1 MVMRIFFIPILCV
14 CVFCCVVSGPAYGQG
29 EETLDRR
36 IKSQEKELKKIQD
49 EIEQHR
55 AKSSELA
62 QKASGISRRLASLD
76 KEIELSEKFI
86 GELENREALLTEQI
100 DSLRTR
106 VGLEKGALAAQNDQ
120 LMRRLRKLYMREPHF
135 SWEILLGSENIHEM
149 LQKYKYLKLIAEWD
163 AKLLREVRERKTGLE
178 HEQAM
183 LTETLADIAALKQTK
198 TRESDQLKRSKKDR
212 LAMLGEIKS
221 EKSRSEKAI
230 KELEEAQSELKNL
243 ISVLEKKR
251 LDEMSHLPDMGDFS
265 ALKGRLVRPVN
276 GKIVRAFGKNRH
288 PRFGTVT
295 FNSGVDIQAS
305 PGAPIRAVATGVV
318 HHPQSWRWVLY
329 ALCSPGQHLRGQGR
343 EDHGRR
349 RDRGGGRQWLVGRI
363 RMSFRDTQ
371 IERGAESDGVV
382 CGVKWVAD

>member
-149 LQKYKYLKLIAEWD
+149 LQKYKYLKLIADWD
-163 AKLLREVRERKTGLE
+163 AKLLR
-178 HEQAM
+178 
-183 LTETLADIAALKQTK
+183 
-198 TRESDQLKRSKKDR
+198 
-212 LAMLGEIKS
+212 
-221 EKSRSEKAI
+221 
-230 KELEEAQSELKNL
+230 
-243 ISVLEKKR
+243 
-251 LDEMSHLPDMGDFS
+251 
-265 ALKGRLVRPVN
+265 
-276 GKIVRAFGKNRH
+276 
-288 PRFGTVT
+288 
-295 FNSGVDIQAS
+295 
-305 PGAPIRAVATGVV
+305 
-318 HHPQSWRWVLY
+318 
-329 ALCSPGQHLRGQGR
+329 
-343 EDHGRR
+343 
-349 RDRGGGRQWLVGRI
+349 
-363 RMSFRDTQ
+363 
-371 IERGAESDGVV
+371 
-382 CGVKWVAD
+382 